1 MKILHT
7 IKIPIIGLKA
17 HSSRSALTILGI
29 VIGIT
34 AIMLIMS
41 IGSGA
46 ENLIVSQI
54 GGMGVETIA
63 IRPGQEPTGPSDFA
77 DTLFADSLKERDVEA
92 LKKKSNVPGIVA
104 VAPVV
109 MVPGSISWQGEVFR
123 PMIMGWSAEFL
134 GEMFDV
140 YPAKGA
146 FYDDIDIRQK
156 AAVAVIGYDVNK
168 ELFGEVN
175 AIGENIKIKNK
186 NFRVVA
192 VLPQKGQSAFMNI
205 DEVVLIPPTTAQ
217 SYLLGIDHYH
227 EIIVKAESA
236 EVVPRT
242 KQDIEIT
249 LRQLHNIDD
258 PEKDD
263 FFVVT
268 QQGMVDQVST
278 IIQILALFLSSVAAV
293 SLIVGG
299 VGVMNIMLVSVT
311 ERTREIGLRKAL
323 GATNQ
328 DILTQFLLESILLTV
343 IGGVI
348 GIVLGSLLA
357 FITSLVLS
365 SVLDLDWA
373 FTFPISAAIL
383 GMSVAAFAGLV
394 FGIYPARQASKK
406 SPIEALRYE

>member
-1 MKILHT
+1 MKLLHT
-7 IKIPIIGLKA
+7 IKVAITGLRA
-17 HSSRSALTILGI
+17 HTSRSILTILGI

-46 ENLIVSQI
+46 ENLILGQI

-63 IRPGQEPTGPSDFA
+63 IRPGQEPTGPTDIA
-77 DTLFADSLKERDVEA
+77 DTLFADSLKDRDVEA
-92 LKKKSNVPGIVA
+92 LRKKSNVPGLVSISPA
-104 VAPVV
+104 VV
-109 MVPGSISWQGEVFR
+109 VPGSVSYQGETFR
-123 PMIMGWSAEFL
+123 PTIMGWSAEFL

-140 YPAKGA
+140 YPARGS
-146 FYDDIDIRQK
+146 FYDDVDIRQR
-156 AAVAVIGYDVNK
+156 AAVAVIGYKVEK
-168 ELFGEVN
+168 ELFGEAD
-175 AIGENIKIKNK
+175 AIGENIKIKDK

-192 VLPQKGQSAFMNI
+192 VLPEKGQSAFMNV
-205 DEVVLIPPTTAQ
+205 DEIVVIPPTTAQ
-217 SYLLGIDHYH
+217 TYLLGIDYYH
-227 EIIVKAESA
+227 EIVVKAESA
-236 EVVPRT
+236 DVVERT
-242 KQDIEIT
+242 KQDIEMT
-249 LRQLHNIDD
+249 LRQTHKIDD

-268 QQGMVDQVST
+268 QQGMVDQVKT
-278 IIQILALFLSSVAAV
+278 IIQILSLFLSSVAAV

-311 ERTREIGLRKAL
+311 ERTREIGLRKAV

-328 DILTQFLLESILLTV
+328 DILSQFLLESVMLTA

-348 GIVLGSLLA
+348 GILLGSLLA
-357 FITSLVLS
+357 FLVSFGLS
-365 SVLDLDWA
+365 VTLKLDWA

-383 GMSVAAFAGLV
+383 GLSVAAFAGLV
-394 FGIYPARQASKK
+394 FGLYPARQASKK